1 MTSTSSPEPRN
12 TGFATIRTWVRAP
25 FGTRSERSAP
35 TRPRVGHGH
44 ELTRYQPPPLV

>member
-12 TGFATIRTWVRAP
+12 TSVATVRTWVRAP

-35 TRPRVGHGH
+35 D
-44 ELTRYQPPPLV
+44 PPPRRTTATS